1 MQMYTEEFLN
11 DACETLHKA
20 EEIKANKDLMKE
32 LEVKLKEK
40 GQKFLDMAGPE
51 GSLKKQFQAKL
62 NESYKKEDFDKEAKV
77 KGERATANEEPK
89 LGSKA

>member
-1 MQMYTEEFLN
+1 MQVYTEEFLN
-11 DACETLHKA
+11 KCCETLHEA

-40 GQKFLDMAGPE
+40 GQKYLDMAGPE

-62 NESYKKEDFDKEAKV
+62 NESYKKEDEEKSKV
-77 KGERATANEEPK
+77 KGERANVDEEPK